1 MALVKVRR
9 AAQITLPAE
18 VREKLNVREGDYL
31 EAEITERGV
40 LLKPIAL
47 VERDKAWEKV
57 FAAMDR
63 VEPTPEQAGKSFE
76 EQEEE
81 IYEIVGEYRRR
92 HG

>member
-18 VREKLNVREGDYL
+18 VREKLNLREGDYL

-47 VERDKAWEKV
+47 VERQKAWEELMEIV
-57 FAAMDR
+57 D
-63 VEPTPEQAGKSFE
+63 TPKWRKPMTMSPEEEEDMIFE
-76 EQEEE
+76 EVEAL
-81 IYEIVGEYRRR
+81 R
-92 HG
+92 HRP